1 MEGKISLLTFLALPS
16 ICLDSQTGLRSRS
29 LGYIVAAASAGT
41 IIEWYDFYLFGS
53 LAVILSG
60 KFFPSQD
67 PAAAFLLTLATFA
80 TGFAVRPVGALVFGR
95 IGDLLGRK
103 VAFLL
108 TITIMGA
115 GTSLIGILPTY
126 TTVGVIAPL
135 LLVTLRLLQGLALGG
150 EYGGAAIYVAEHVPD
165 NKRGFWTSFIQTNA
179 TVGLLIS
186 LGVILSIRVTLG
198 EQAFSDWGWRVPF
211 LVSTFMVGAALYVRW
226 RMRETPLFSRLKEM
240 GKTSQSPLKDSLTT
254 KKNWRLMLIALF
266 GAVAGE
272 AVIWYTAQF
281 YALYFLQT
289 VLKVSFVTS
298 STIMLI
304 AVAIGTPFFI
314 FFGWLSDKVGRKKIL
329 MLGFLLAAIA
339 FYPIYLGIAYFAHP
353 LNFPAL
359 VALVV
364 VQLIFASMAY
374 GPLAAF
380 LVEMFPAKIR
390 YTSLSLPYHI
400 ANGEFGGFTPLIATS
415 IVKATGNIF
424 AGLSWP
430 ISIAAL
436 TFVVG
441 MRYLKET
448 KGVKIWDEIKSDQ

>member
-1 MEGKISLLTFLALPS
+1 M
-16 ICLDSQTGLRSRS
+16 DSQTGLGSRR

-95 IGDLLGRK
+95 IGDKIGRK
-103 VAFLL
+103 YAFLL
-108 TITIMGA
+108 TIIIMGA

-126 TTVGVIAPL
+126 TMVGVIAPL

-165 NKRGFWTSFIQTNA
+165 NKRGYWTSFIQTNA

-186 LGVILSIRVTLG
+186 LGVILSIRLTLG
-198 EQAFSDWGWRVPF
+198 EQAFNDWGWRIPF

-226 RMRETPLFSRLKEM
+226 RMKETPLFTRLKEM
-240 GKTSQSPLKDSLTT
+240 GKTSQSPLKDSLMT
-254 KKNWRLMLIALF
+254 KRNWKLMLTALF

-289 VLKVSFVTS
+289 VLKVNFVTS

-329 MLGFLLAAIA
+329 MLGFLLAAIT
-339 FYPIYLGIAYFAHP
+339 FYPIYLGIATFAHP
-353 LNFPAL
+353 LNFPVL

-364 VQLIFASMAY
+364 LQLVFAGMAY

-380 LVEMFPAKIR
+380 LVELFPAKIR

-415 IVKATGNIF
+415 IVRVTGNIY

-441 MRYLKET
+441 MLYLKET
-448 KGVKIWDEIKSDQ
+448 KHVKIWDEIKSNE

>member
-1 MEGKISLLTFLALPS
+1 
-16 ICLDSQTGLRSRS
+16 LRSRS

-126 TTVGVIAPL
+126 TMVGVIAPL

-165 NKRGFWTSFIQTNA
+165 NKRGYWTSFIQTNA

-186 LGVILSIRVTLG
+186 LGVILSIRLTLG
-198 EQAFSDWGWRVPF
+198 EQAFSDWGWRIPF

-226 RMRETPLFSRLKEM
+226 RMRETPLFSKLKEM

-254 KKNWRLMLIALF
+254 RRNWRLMLIALF

-329 MLGFLLAAIA
+329 MLGFLLAAIC

-359 VALVV
+359 VGLVV
-364 VQLIFASMAY
+364 LQLIFASMAY

-380 LVEMFPAKIR
+380 LVELFPAKIR

-415 IVKATGNIF
+415 IVKVTGNIF
-424 AGLSWP
+424 AGLTWP

-448 KGVKIWDEIKSDQ
+448 KGVKIWDEIKSDG

>member
-1 MEGKISLLTFLALPS
+1 MRLESK
-16 ICLDSQTGLRSRS
+16 TGLGSRS

-60 KFFPSQD
+60 KFLPSQD

-103 VAFLL
+103 FAFLL
-108 TITIMGA
+108 TIVIMGS
-115 GTSLIGILPTY
+115 GTSLIGVLPTY
-126 TTVGVIAPL
+126 AMAGVAAPL

-150 EYGGAAIYVAEHVPD
+150 EYGGAAIYVAENVPD
-165 NKRGFWTSFIQTNA
+165 NKRGYWTSFIQTNA

-198 EQAFSDWGWRVPF
+198 EQAFADWGWRIPF

-226 RMRETPLFSRLKEM
+226 RMKETPLFARLKEM
-240 GKTSQSPLKDSLTT
+240 GKTSKAPLKDCLTT
-254 KKNWRLMLIALF
+254 KKNWKLMLTALF
-266 GAVAGE
+266 GAAAGE

-298 STIMLI
+298 TTIMLV
-304 AVAIGTPFFI
+304 AVSIGTPFFI
-314 FFGWLSDKVGRKKIL
+314 FFGWLSDKVGRKKIM
-329 MLGFLLAAIA
+329 MLGFLLAAIF
-339 FYPIYLGIAYFAHP
+339 FYPIYLGISAFANP
-353 LNFPAL
+353 LNFPAV

-364 VQLIFASMAY
+364 VQLIFASMVY

-380 LVEMFPAKIR
+380 LVELFPAKIR

-415 IVKATGNIF
+415 IVKVTGNIY

-441 MRYLKET
+441 MKYLKESKT
-448 KGVKIWDEIKSDQ
+448 VKIWDEVKSNE